1 MLRLC
6 LYCCTTSFLCIECQA
21 FSMVNTRRLPI
32 RMDAGEAEHFGVTI
46 PRIEC
51 MSIPTFIG
59 QQSSHVLDESQASI
73 GMPWTK
79 SMVPSQEL
87 TFMSFWDHQID
98 VMRSHLTNLQPLP
111 VTNKA
116 RTRDFSHTESQNSK
130 VRVGNLSFSSSQFRK
145 IRMTYYDAG
154 PQAQVFNSLW
164 YPSPEYNL
172 PVLGIDLIQFHGGK
186 KHLAVMDFQPIQ
198 ESEGENHACKYEY
211 LLAPIRDQYPS
222 LHGKMSARFYDDKQ
236 FFSSTML
243 FARFENNN
251 NNSASSVLSKEV
263 WPAFQQYLDTYLSLV
278 HATNP
283 LDQKGDVEQV
293 LERQRAYDVYSAGR
307 DPALHMFKAK
317 FGDIWADEYVHE
329 FLFDMSR

>member
-1 MLRLC
+1 
-6 LYCCTTSFLCIECQA
+6 
-21 FSMVNTRRLPI
+21 
-32 RMDAGEAEHFGVTI
+32 MDAGEGEHFAVNI
-46 PRIEC
+46 PRIESI
-51 MSIPTFIG
+51 SIPTLIR
-59 QQSSHVLDESQASI
+59 QQPRHVLDKSQASI
-73 GMPWTK
+73 GMPWTE
-79 SMVPSQEL
+79 SIVPSQEL

-98 VMRSHLTNLQPLP
+98 VMKSQLTNLQPLP

-116 RTRDFSHTESQNSK
+116 STRDFSLAECENSK

-198 ESEGENHACKYEY
+198 DSEEEGENHACKYEY

-222 LHGKMSARFYDDKQ
+222 LHGKMSARFYDETQ

-243 FARFENNN
+243 FARFDNKSDCNNDK
-251 NNSASSVLSKEV
+251 SASAILSKEV

-278 HATNP
+278 HGTNP
-283 LDQKGDVEQV
+283 SDQNREAEQV
-293 LERQRAYDVYSAGR
+293 LERQRAYDIYSADR

-317 FGDIWADEYVHE
+317 FGDSWADEYVHE
-329 FLFDMSR
+329 FLFDLSR

>member
-1 MLRLC
+1 
-6 LYCCTTSFLCIECQA
+6 
-21 FSMVNTRRLPI
+21 
-32 RMDAGEAEHFGVTI
+32 MDAGEAEHFVVTI
-46 PRIEC
+46 PQIES
-51 MSIPTFIG
+51 MSMPTPVIR
-59 QQSSHVLDESQASI
+59 QQSRHVLDKSQASI
-73 GMPWTK
+73 GMPWTE

-87 TFMSFWDHQID
+87 TFMPFWDHQIEI
-98 VMRSHLTNLQPLP
+98 MKSHLTNLQALP

-116 RTRDFSHTESQNSK
+116 GTRDFSLTECENNK

-198 ESEGENHACKYEY
+198 ESEGDHACKYEY

-222 LHGKMSARFYDDKQ
+222 LHGKMSARFYDETQ

-243 FARFENNN
+243 FARFDNKSDGDNGN
-251 NNSASSVLSKEV
+251 SSASSILSKEV
-263 WPAFQQYLDTYLSLV
+263 WPAFQQYLDAYLSLV

-283 LDQKGDVEQV
+283 SDRNGEVEQV

-317 FGDIWADEYVHE
+317 FGDSWADEYVHE
-329 FLFDMSR
+329 FLFDMSRW